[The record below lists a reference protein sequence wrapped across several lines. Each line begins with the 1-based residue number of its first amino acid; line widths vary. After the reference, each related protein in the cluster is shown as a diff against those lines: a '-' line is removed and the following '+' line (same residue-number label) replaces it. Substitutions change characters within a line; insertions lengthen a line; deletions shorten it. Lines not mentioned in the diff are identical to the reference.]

1 MAPRCNPILHWRHRS
16 ARMRAPRAW
25 QPSAVVIAVLL
36 AGSALAQTPPQPPLA
51 VPLSAAPPAVQE
63 GIGAAERLLPLEV
76 TVNGS
81 KQGSWVLLERLGV
94 LHAPVDALE
103 EWRVQP
109 RADTQGVMHKGTT
122 YLPLSAVPG
131 FSARVN
137 FANQSLD
144 LTFSPQAFAATR
156 LTTEVAKRPVVNAVL
171 PSFFANYDLS
181 YTALAARDEGT
192 TNDLGLLT
200 ELGASGP
207 WGILTSSHA
216 GRSLL
221 GDIGGSRRGWTRLE
235 TTYTRDM
242 PETNRTLRLGDSS
255 TRAGMWGRTVY
266 FGGVQLGTNYGLT
279 PGFITQASP
288 VLSGASA
295 APSTVELYVNDVLR
309 QVSNVPSGPFV
320 IDNYAAL
327 TGGGEARLV
336 VRDVLGRETVIT
348 QSFFTSSQLLAKGL
362 NDWSAEAGRLRLDL
376 GNASNRYGDSFASAS
391 WRHGF
396 SGELTL
402 EGRAELTRTSRSLG
416 FGFVAAL
423 PWQMLGKAAVARS
436 SGNDLGDGHLWL
448 LGVERQ
454 TLSTGAY
461 LQAQGASI
469 DFRQLGQGRTTLPTK
484 LQVAGNFSYSPSPR
498 IGTFGMGFAS
508 LHRFD
513 AERVLT
519 FSGNYSRRI
528 GVHSSLTFSFSRV
541 VGSGGG
547 GSVGVNLVVPL
558 DGNRV
563 VTASAT
569 RRSNQLDAY
578 ATASRHADFDGGL
591 GWRVLGGRQSARG
604 RAEGN
609 LYYLGRYGR
618 LTGDLSA
625 TRQQTALRLGAAGGL
640 VMADGHLFASR
651 RLDDSFALVE
661 VAGYGNVGIGLG
673 SNMLSRTNDAGIA
686 LIPRLMAYQTNSIR
700 VDPADLPISA
710 ELDSI
715 EQTAVPAY
723 RSGVKV
729 VFPVRSGR
737 GALVK
742 LVFDDGEPAPA
753 GAVVQI
759 EGEKEEFYVARRGES
774 FVTGLQT
781 TNRLRLSWKGKQ
793 CQFEVTLPPVSDDE
807 IARLGPLSCKGVA
820 R

>member
-1 MAPRCNPILHWRHRS
+1 MAQRLNPMLHWWVDG
-16 ARMRAPRAW
+16 ARV
-25 QPSAVVIAVLL
+25 QSLSGCGPSAVAIAMLL
-36 AGSALAQTPPQPPLA
+36 AGNALAQTPPQTPMAGPG
-51 VPLSAAPPAVQE
+51 SAAASALQPA
-63 GIGAAERLLPLEV
+63 GAAERLLPLEV

-94 LHAPVDALE
+94 LYAPMDAFE

-109 RADTQGVMHKGTT
+109 RGEAQGVSHKGTT
-122 YLPLSAVPG
+122 YLPLSAIPG

-156 LTTEVAKRPVVNAVL
+156 LTTEVIKRPVISPVL

-181 YTALAARDEGT
+181 YTTIASRGEAAT
-192 TNDLGLLT
+192 KDLELLT
-200 ELGASGP
+200 ELGASGS

-221 GDIGGSRRGWTRLE
+221 GSVAGSRRDWIRLE
-235 TTYTRDM
+235 TTYTRDL
-242 PETNRTLRLGDSS
+242 PDANRTLRLGDTS

-266 FGGVQLGTNYGLT
+266 FGGVQWGTNYGLT

-309 QVSNVPSGPFV
+309 QVSSVPSGPFV

-376 GNASNRYGDSFASAS
+376 GNASNRYGDNFASGS

-402 EGRAELTRTSRSLG
+402 EGRAEMTRATRTVGLG
-416 FGFVAAL
+416 LVAGL
-423 PWQMLGKAAVARS
+423 PWQMLGKTAIARS
-436 SGNDLGDGHLWL
+436 HVQDLGEGHLWL
-448 LGVERQ
+448 VGVERQ
-454 TLSTGAY
+454 TLTTGAY
-461 LQAQGASI
+461 LQAQGASVN
-469 DFRQLGQGRTTLPTK
+469 FRQLGQDKAALPTR
-484 LQVAGNFSYSPSPR
+484 LQVAGNISYSPSPNV
-498 IGTFGMGFAS
+498 GTFGMGFAS
-508 LHRFD
+508 LSRFD

-519 FSGNYSRRI
+519 ISGNYSRRL
-528 GVHSSLTFSFSRV
+528 GVSSSITFSVSRAI
-541 VGSGGG
+541 GSLGGS
-547 GSVGVNLVVPL
+547 SVGVNLVVPL
-558 DGNRV
+558 DASRV

-569 RRSNQLDAY
+569 RRSGELDAY
-578 ATASRHADFDGGL
+578 ASASGNAGFDGGL
-591 GWRVLGGRQSARG
+591 GWRVLGGRQSARA

-625 TRQQTALRLGAAGGL
+625 TSQQTALRLGAAGGM
-640 VMADGHLFASR
+640 VMADGHLFATR
-651 RLDDSFALVE
+651 RVDDSFALVE

-673 SNMLSRTNDAGIA
+673 SNMLSRTDAAGIA

-700 VDPADLPISA
+700 VDPTDLPVSA

-729 VFPVRSGR
+729 VFPVRGGR
-737 GALVK
+737 GALIK
-742 LVFDDGEPAPA
+742 IGFDDGQPAPA
-753 GAVVQI
+753 GAVVRI

-781 TNRLRLSWKGKQ
+781 SNRLKLSWKGKQ
-793 CQFEVTLPPVSDDE
+793 CIFHVTLPPASPDE
-807 IARLGPLSCKGVA
+807 IVRLGPVSCKGVA